1 MNNILIGGP
10 RKEVGKLFELLLW
23 RPDRNFSN
31 VYSLDKCIKQA
42 KMANPDLLIV
52 DGSIDTPE
60 RCFNAL
66 AELKEAPETSDIPI
80 VVLTDPA
87 QDGEE
92 RARLLL
98 VADDHIPEPFS
109 PGEIKSITEQF
120 I

>member
-10 RKEVGKLFELLLW
+10 RKEIGKLFELLLW
-23 RPDRNFSN
+23 QPDRNFST

-42 KMANPDLLIV
+42 KFANPDLLIV
-52 DGSIDTPE
+52 DGAIDTPE

-66 AELKEAPETSDIPI
+66 VELKESPETADIPI
-80 VVLTDPA
+80 VLLTDPA
-87 QDGEE
+87 RDGEE
-92 RARLLL
+92 RARLML
-98 VADDHIPEPFS
+98 VADEQIPEPFN